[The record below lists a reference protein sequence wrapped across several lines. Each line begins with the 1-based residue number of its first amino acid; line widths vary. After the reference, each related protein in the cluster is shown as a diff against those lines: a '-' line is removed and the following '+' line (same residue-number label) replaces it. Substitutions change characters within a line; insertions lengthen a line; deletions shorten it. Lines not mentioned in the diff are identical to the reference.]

1 MKNWI
6 QIILAVMLC
15 VIAVGGIT
23 VLLKNVEPK
32 QEESSSTES
41 TSSGFSVEIELNE
54 DSLIF

>member
-15 VIAVGGIT
+15 VIAVGGIA

-32 QEESSSTES
+32 QEDSSPTES
-41 TSSGFSVEIELNE
+41 VNSGFSVEIELNE
-54 DSLIF
+54 EGLIF

>member
-15 VIAVGGIT
+15 VIAVGGIA
-23 VLLKNVEPK
+23 VLLKHVEPK
-32 QEESSSTES
+32 QEDSSSTES

-54 DSLIF
+54 ESLIF

>member
-32 QEESSSTES
+32 QEDSSSTES
-41 TSSGFSVEIELNE
+41 TSSGFPVEIGLNE
-54 DSLIF
+54 ESLIF

>member
-15 VIAVGGIT
+15 VIAVGGIA

-32 QEESSSTES
+32 QEDSSSTES
-41 TSSGFSVEIELNE
+41 TSCGFSVEIELNE
-54 DSLIF
+54 ESLIF

>member
-32 QEESSSTES
+32 QEDSSPTES
-41 TSSGFSVEIELNE
+41 TSSGFPVEIELNE
-54 DSLIF
+54 ESLIF

>member
-15 VIAVGGIT
+15 VIAVGGIA

-32 QEESSSTES
+32 QEDSSSTES

-54 DSLIF
+54 ESLIF